1 MTPGEDKPN
10 FLDRGTIL
18 AFAIILVFWL
28 GWSKFMEAKYPQ
40 PPTSAAAAAGQ
51 ANGPDGKPTTDASNP
66 QAATAPGT
74 TAPSGAPAASDAA
87 ASTHN
92 TGIQPAPE
100 VLVDYSDPTWSF
112 SVSSHGMGLKNIDIK
127 SYKTRS
133 NEPIILASAPNH
145 PTFSTE
151 LISTD
156 SGARKVVDFQVEKAP
171 NGDFVGHA
179 TVDGLQIEKT
189 LKVNSATHSLDSE
202 VKVSA
207 ATAGAMQTFKGL
219 ITTIDDALNETT
231 KASMFSPP
239 ADFQNWLVLHE
250 GEKTRK
256 PLHRKDGLDLSQDNV
271 NVAALSAHYF
281 ALAIDD
287 HSPLRPRFEAKIP
300 ANSELANAGLIYK
313 PVSPS
318 DTFLV
323 KYTAFAGPKSFTEL
337 KQIDDDMTPVIDYGM
352 FAVIAKPILWLLR
365 YIYDLIGNWG
375 FAIIILT
382 IIVRGIVMPF
392 NIFSYKS
399 MKVMQKLQP
408 EMAKIRERYKD
419 KSSEEKLQMNQEI
432 MQLMKVNKANPVG
445 SCLPMLLQ
453 FPVFLALYQVLGQ
466 SIELYRAPFIFW
478 INDLSSRD
486 PYFVLPILMGIT
498 MFVNQKITPTTMD
511 PQQAKILMWMPVVFS
526 VFMVS
531 LPSGLTLYIFVST
544 LFGIIQQYVFMRD
557 RSKTT

>member
-1 MTPGEDKPN
+1 
-10 FLDRGTIL
+10 
-18 AFAIILVFWL
+18 
-28 GWSKFMEAKYPQ
+28 
-40 PPTSAAAAAGQ
+40 
-51 ANGPDGKPTTDASNP
+51 
-66 QAATAPGT
+66 
-74 TAPSGAPAASDAA
+74 
-87 ASTHN
+87 
-92 TGIQPAPE
+92 
-100 VLVDYSDPTWSF
+100 
-112 SVSSHGMGLKNIDIK
+112 
-127 SYKTRS
+127 
-133 NEPIILASAPNH
+133 
-145 PTFSTE
+145 
-151 LISTD
+151 
-156 SGARKVVDFQVEKAP
+156 
-171 NGDFVGHA
+171 
-179 TVDGLQIEKT
+179 
-189 LKVNSATHSLDSE
+189 
-202 VKVSA
+202 
-207 ATAGAMQTFKGL
+207 
-219 ITTIDDALNETT
+219 
-231 KASMFSPP
+231 
-239 ADFQNWLVLHE
+239 
-250 GEKTRK
+250 
-256 PLHRKDGLDLSQDNV
+256 
-271 NVAALSAHYF
+271 
-281 ALAIDD
+281 
-287 HSPLRPRFEAKIP
+287 
-300 ANSELANAGLIYK
+300 
-313 PVSPS
+313 
-318 DTFLV
+318 V